1 MSKYKLQVKGNIELG
16 DYSDINDYIDIVDV
30 KDEFLLSFDGVD
42 NENVQLICKILK
54 NKNFLIRSEIT
65 DKEGKIHI
73 QAEKRS

>member
-1 MSKYKLQVKGNIELG
+1 MSKYKLQVTGNIQLG
-16 DYSDINDYIDIVDV
+16 DYSDINDYIDIVDA

-65 DKEGKIHI
+65 DKEGKIYI